1 VEPGIREY
9 LIRIINTISL
19 ALLWMGINTTAGIM
33 FDYAFIHE
41 HITTGNIIFYI
52 WFVVSLTLFLWRII
66 TIWSKPIN
74 FDE

>member
-33 FDYAFIHE
+33 FDYGFIHE

-52 WFVVSLTLFLWRII
+52 WFVLSLSLFLWRII
-66 TIWSKPIN
+66 KIWSKPIN

>member
-41 HITTGNIIFYI
+41 HISTGNIIFYI
-52 WFVVSLTLFLWRII
+52 WFVVSLSLFLWRII
-66 TIWSKPIN
+66 KIWSKPIN